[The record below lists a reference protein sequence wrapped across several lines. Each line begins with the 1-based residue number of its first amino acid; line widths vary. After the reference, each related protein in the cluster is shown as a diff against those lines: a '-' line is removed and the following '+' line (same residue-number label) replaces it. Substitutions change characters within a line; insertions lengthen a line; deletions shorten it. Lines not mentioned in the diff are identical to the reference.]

1 MIILLKGIE
10 TNNKGYTV
18 EKRPSY
24 GGDFQ
29 EVASY
34 KEVSISLLILSQLWM
49 IIFLLSNQ
57 LNLFVNQGVTT
68 TIQRRIRG
76 PLSIPRSFNL
86 PW

>member
-34 KEVSISLLILSQLWM
+34 KEVSISLLILSQL
-49 IIFLLSNQ
+49 
-57 LNLFVNQGVTT
+57 
-68 TIQRRIRG
+68 
-76 PLSIPRSFNL
+76 
-86 PW
+86 